1 MRRNNLIP
9 AKIGVYTIFVLILFI
24 LLDAFAYS
32 ISAVNVEKRV
42 FFIAFSNDVLYAIV
56 APVMALYGMPGVMG
70 NIRNNLMG
78 ERNYGDFKQSIQ
90 WTPEWISSLW
100 YFSVFS
106 IQTGQ

>member
-32 ISAVNVEKRV
+32 ISDVNVEKRV

-56 APVMALYGMPGVMG
+56 TPVMALYGMPGVMG

-90 WTPEWISSLW
+90 
-100 YFSVFS
+100 
-106 IQTGQ
+106 